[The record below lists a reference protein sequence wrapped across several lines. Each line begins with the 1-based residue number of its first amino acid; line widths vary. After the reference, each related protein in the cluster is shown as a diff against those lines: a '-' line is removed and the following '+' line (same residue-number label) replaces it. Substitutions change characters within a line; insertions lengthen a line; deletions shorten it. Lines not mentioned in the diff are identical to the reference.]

1 MLAPLPRAVSSI
13 FLNEIIFASYGI
25 AMLSNLL
32 THLKPS
38 TSENLLLEILY
49 ITRLDMGLGKSS
61 IDYIPYVH
69 EISQRMK
76 GVTMEKII
84 PLLFISSL
92 DQGRYPVVKRQY
104 LAVNPALVKCNLLY
118 LSGIL
123 SRK

>member
-1 MLAPLPRAVSSI
+1 
-13 FLNEIIFASYGI
+13 
-25 AMLSNLL
+25 
-32 THLKPS
+32 
-38 TSENLLLEILY
+38 
-49 ITRLDMGLGKSS
+49 MGLGKSS

-104 LAVNPALVKCNLLY
+104 LAVNPALVNCNLLY